1 MRMRTGALA
10 LAAAAALLSLATPVL
25 ARAPAKKTAP
35 SSRTRGLGHSCRRS
49 SDCRSRAQRCL
60 HENDSQG
67 KPLAV
72 GFCVLPCSSFE
83 AGTSKV
89 DAGTPDVPAAAPA
102 RQRKHKPL
110 PRCPERYQCRS
121 AGAGVPIDMCVKE

>member
-1 MRMRTGALA
+1 MKTGPRALAA
-10 LAAAAALLSLATPVL
+10 LAAALLALAPPAQ
-25 ARAPAKKTAP
+25 ARTSAKKKPA
-35 SSRTRGLGHSCRRS
+35 SSRTAGLGHSCKKSR
-49 SDCRSRAQRCL
+49 DCRSPAQRCL

-67 KPLAV
+67 KPIAV

-89 DAGTPDVPAAAPA
+89 DAGTPAEPAPP

-110 PRCPERYQCRS
+110 PRCPEHYQCRS